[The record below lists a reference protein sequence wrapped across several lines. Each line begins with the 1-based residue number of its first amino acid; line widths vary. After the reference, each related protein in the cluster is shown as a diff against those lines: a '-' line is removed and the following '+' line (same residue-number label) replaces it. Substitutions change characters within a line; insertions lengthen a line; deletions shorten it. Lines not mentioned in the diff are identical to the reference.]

1 MAGGFGVEGHLA
13 YFSEIFC
20 DVVCTSHFCTTDD
33 KSAGNQSQACINLYA
48 FWYIMH
54 FYGHTLCAVSCLNI
68 TVHLSALHAVL
79 YIQQVCR
86 RSKEF
91 SESMVT
97 WDMGSPF
104 YSKWTV
110 MQWTHPS
117 SLRTTKCKVCQY
129 AGRLWHLYCVLQESS
144 ELYSYFEIQKWT
156 YAVTC
161 RADCFRLLA
170 GRCMNVCHEVWS
182 LSTVIRIQYTTNTR
196 SFCSLENPTYGAD
209 IAQRTITFGPGTQ
222 HFQGHQFYSKNN
234 SGA

>member
-97 WDMGSPF
+97 
-104 YSKWTV
+104 
-110 MQWTHPS
+110 
-117 SLRTTKCKVCQY
+117 
-129 AGRLWHLYCVLQESS
+129 
-144 ELYSYFEIQKWT
+144 
-156 YAVTC
+156 
-161 RADCFRLLA
+161 
-170 GRCMNVCHEVWS
+170 
-182 LSTVIRIQYTTNTR
+182 
-196 SFCSLENPTYGAD
+196 
-209 IAQRTITFGPGTQ
+209 
-222 HFQGHQFYSKNN
+222 
-234 SGA
+234 